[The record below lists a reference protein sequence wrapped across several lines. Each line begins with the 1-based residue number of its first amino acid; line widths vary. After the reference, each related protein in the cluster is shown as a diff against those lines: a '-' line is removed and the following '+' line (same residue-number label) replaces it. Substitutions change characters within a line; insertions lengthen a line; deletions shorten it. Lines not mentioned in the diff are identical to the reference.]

1 MNKLTKKKE
10 EKKSYC
16 NLSFG
21 TMFLLTN
28 AYTSFHLSCPGRQ
41 KGDGGGRNGVGGW
54 TEIVAGIWGT
64 VLITNNLLWIDMK
77 TNVVSSY
84 ECKKINCVQ
93 RELQN
98 VINRAGKRLACSVS
112 FFNLGTSSGEER
124 GVG

>member
-1 MNKLTKKKE
+1 MHE
-10 EKKSYC
+10 QKKSFC

-21 TMFLLTN
+21 TMFLLKN
-28 AYTSFHLSCPGRQ
+28 AYKSFHLSCPGRQ
-41 KGDGGGRNGVGGW
+41 QGDGGRRNGVGDW

-84 ECKKINCVQ
+84 ECKINSAQ
-93 RELQN
+93 RELHN
-98 VINRAGKRLACSVS
+98 GINKAGKRLACSVS
-112 FFNLGTSSGEER
+112 FFNLGTSCGEER